1 MSAGRKE
8 TVLKGIGVSPG
19 VAAGPAFLMTSDEV
33 RIVERELA
41 KEEIPR
47 EIARFEEALI
57 ETRRQLHEIQ
67 QKVGEA
73 LDERHASLFD
83 AHLLVVDDR
92 SLVEETIRMLGARR
106 RNVEVVLKEVADR
119 YAGVLAKLDDEYLR
133 ERAADVRDVTRRI
146 LHNLAGR
153 TSTQLAGLDA
163 PCIVVAHDLAPS
175 ETATLKRDKVIAFAT
190 DQGSRTSHTAIMAR
204 ALEIPAVVGLHDV
217 STRVSRDDRVL
228 VDGTEGL
235 VVINPSAERLEHYGQ
250 LTRRRDEIQARL
262 QRLHDQPAETRD
274 GYRVHLMAN
283 IELPHD
289 VDSVLKYGANGVGL
303 FRTEFLFLSR
313 EDLPNEMEQARAY
326 DEVARRMAP
335 APVVIRTLDIGGDKF
350 ASALKMPKEINPFM
364 GARAI
369 RFCFSQPE
377 IFLTQLRAILRASVR
392 GNVHIMYPMISLAE
406 EVDQANELL
415 AQAKA
420 SLDAEG
426 VPFDRD
432 IDVGAMI
439 EVPSAALTAHLLAQ
453 KVKFF
458 SLGTNDLIQYTLAV
472 DRVNENI
479 AHLYEPTNPAVLRL
493 IHQTFEA
500 AHAAGIGA
508 GVCGEMGGDPFL
520 TPLLIGLGA
529 DELSMSPNLIPMV
542 KAVVRNLRL
551 SQAEALARAALA
563 SASGTEVREQCRNLV
578 REIAPDMV
586 ELLG

>member
-406 EVDQANELL
+406 EVDQANQLL

-551 SQAEALARAALA
+551 SQAEALARAALT